1 MEDSLR
7 NEVIR
12 LINLK
17 RTTKH
22 DVKSMINIIRDNFD
36 PRFNVCVHCGAQI
49 KFAQNQLM
57 NWYNSLP
64 QEEPI
69 VLTQEEEVKEPGCSK
84 CKKKT
89 QNKK

>member
-1 MEDSLR
+1 MEDNLR

-36 PRFNVCVHCGAQI
+36 PRFNVCLHCGAQI
-49 KFAQNQLM
+49 KFAQQQLL
-57 NWYNSLP
+57 NWYNSL
-64 QEEPI
+64 QIEEPI
-69 VLTQEEEVKEPGCSK
+69 QQPPEPQVEVGCSK
-84 CKKKT
+84 CKSKK
-89 QNKK
+89 QNKY